1 MENTKPVS
9 ASTSKQKERTKREPI
24 KTKRKPEDVTRW
36 EGEGGAIVQ
45 TGTFP
50 AVPPVPPSSDEG
62 IQPTDKRE

>member
-1 MENTKPVS
+1 MGNTKPVFVS
-9 ASTSKQKERTKREPI
+9 ALKKRERTKREPV

-50 AVPPVPPSSDEG
+50 AVQPVPPSSDEG
-62 IQPTDKRE
+62 DQPTQKRE

>member
-9 ASTSKQKERTKREPI
+9 GSTLKKKERTKREPI

-36 EGEGGAIVQ
+36 EGEGGAIVP

-50 AVPPVPPSSDEG
+50 AVHPVPPSSEEG
-62 IQPTDKRE
+62 EQPTQKRE

>member
-1 MENTKPVS
+1 MESTKQVSVS
-9 ASTSKQKERTKREPI
+9 ALKKRERTKREPI

-50 AVPPVPPSSDEG
+50 AVQPVTPSSDEG
-62 IQPTDKRE
+62 DQPTQKSE